1 LTTTT
6 DRLSRTIALVFNV
19 APEMITDESTPD
31 SVSTWDSFGHL
42 DLVMALEHEFGVTL
56 SAEDAL
62 AMRSVGLIR
71 TVLRNAGASL

>member
-1 LTTTT
+1 MAA

-19 APEMITDESTPD
+19 SPELITDETTPD

-42 DLVMALEHEFGVTL
+42 DLVMALEHEFGVSL
-56 SAEDAL
+56 SAEDAV
-62 AMRSVGLIR
+62 AMRSVGLFR